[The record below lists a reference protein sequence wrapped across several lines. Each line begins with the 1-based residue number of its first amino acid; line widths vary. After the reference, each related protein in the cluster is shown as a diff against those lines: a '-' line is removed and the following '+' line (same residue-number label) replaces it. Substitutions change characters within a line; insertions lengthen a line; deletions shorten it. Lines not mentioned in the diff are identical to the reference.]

1 MANASIKALFLDPKN
16 PRHIP
21 IENQKEIISY
31 LIENEKIKELA
42 KDIAEKGMTN
52 PLDLVG
58 IITEDNKKLVVEGN
72 RRVCALKLLDKPSL
86 APKEYQR
93 YFKTLREKVKNHIT
107 KIPVHVF
114 SNRDE
119 ASHWLSTLHTA
130 SSNTSRKPWSPEQK
144 TRFDQ
149 SVDGKP
155 SHAAAL
161 TILDFSLKNGLI
173 SPEKSQKVI
182 TTITRMLSTPEV
194 RDAFGIT
201 TGVTERNILINIT
214 RDEFTAIIT
223 QYFDD
228 FDDPAYNIGSRSN
241 KTNRLSYIQH
251 LKDIGKIPSR
261 RLNKEIELV
270 PGISSTATTSSAISQ
285 KSTTPKKTTRA
296 TKNKSAQLIDYE
308 LEIPVSKIQSIYSE
322 INTMDIE
329 KYPYA
334 TAALLRAL
342 IEQSC
347 DYFLLKSG
355 NSIQFHEGSKTQ
367 GINEHSKLREKI
379 LGIAQHFKANHHLE
393 DKELSALTN
402 ECTTKKDGSGT
413 LNLLHG
419 VLHNYAH
426 NICSAQ
432 IISAHN
438 NLRPFIIAMW
448 QKFRWPNTN

>member
-1 MANASIKALFLDPKN
+1 MADVSIRKLYLDPKN

-21 IENQKEIISY
+21 IENQEEIISY

-42 KDIAEKGMTN
+42 KDIAKKGMTN
-52 PLDLVG
+52 PLDLIG
-58 IITEDNKKLVVEGN
+58 IITENNKKLVIEGN

-86 APKEYQR
+86 APKKYQK
-93 YFKTLREKVKNHIT
+93 YFTTLQEKVKNPIT

-114 SNRDE
+114 SNRDD
-119 ASHWLSTLHTA
+119 ALPWLSTLHTA

-144 TRFDQ
+144 ARF
-149 SVDGKP
+149 DGKP
-155 SHAAAL
+155 NHAAAL
-161 TILDFSLKNGLI
+161 TILDFSLANNLI

-194 RDAFGIT
+194 REAFGIT

-214 RDEFTAIIT
+214 KEEFTAIIT
-223 QYFDD
+223 QYFND
-228 FDDPAYNIGSRSN
+228 FDNPNYNIGSRS
-241 KTNRLSYIQH
+241 KLENRLDYIQR
-251 LKDIGKIPSR
+251 LDNIGKIPSNK
-261 RLNKEIELV
+261 LDKEIELI
-270 PGISSTATTSSAISQ
+270 PGISSTTPTSSTISQ
-285 KSTTPKKTTRA
+285 KNTTQKRTTRT
-296 TKNKSAQLIDYE
+296 TKGKSAQLIDYD

-329 KYPYA
+329 KHPYA

-347 DYFLLKSG
+347 DYFLLNSG

-367 GINEHSKLREKI
+367 KTDENSKLREKI
-379 LGIAQHFKANHHLE
+379 LGIAQYFKANKHLE

-402 ECTTKKDGSGT
+402 ECATKKDGAGT

-426 NICSAQ
+426 NIYSAQ

>member
-1 MANASIKALFLDPKN
+1 MADVSIRKLYLDPKN

-21 IENQKEIISY
+21 IENQEEIISY

-42 KDIAEKGMTN
+42 KDIAKKGMTN
-52 PLDLVG
+52 PLDLIG
-58 IITEDNKKLVVEGN
+58 IITENNKKLVIEGN

-86 APKEYQR
+86 APKKYQK
-93 YFKTLREKVKNHIT
+93 YFTTLQEKVKNPIT

-114 SNRDE
+114 SNRDD
-119 ASHWLSTLHTA
+119 ALPWLSTLHTA

-144 TRFDQ
+144 ARF
-149 SVDGKP
+149 DGKP
-155 SHAAAL
+155 NHAAAL
-161 TILDFSLKNGLI
+161 TILDFSLANNLI
-173 SPEKSQKVI
+173 SPEKSKKVI

-194 RDAFGIT
+194 REAFGIT

-214 RDEFTAIIT
+214 KEEFTAIIT
-223 QYFDD
+223 QYFND
-228 FDDPAYNIGSRSN
+228 FDNPNYNIGSRS
-241 KTNRLSYIQH
+241 KLENRLDYIQR
-251 LKDIGKIPSR
+251 LDNIGKIPSNK
-261 RLNKEIELV
+261 LDKEIELI
-270 PGISSTATTSSAISQ
+270 PGISSTTPTSSTISQ
-285 KSTTPKKTTRA
+285 KNTTQKRTTRT
-296 TKNKSAQLIDYE
+296 TKGKSAQLIDYD

-329 KYPYA
+329 KHPYA

-347 DYFLLKSG
+347 DYFLLNSG

-367 GINEHSKLREKI
+367 KTDENSKLREKI
-379 LGIAQHFKANHHLE
+379 LGIAQYFKANKHLE

-402 ECTTKKDGSGT
+402 ECATKKDGAGT

-426 NICSAQ
+426 NIYSAQ